1 MPATKTAFS
10 SLPALASTTPTFCI
24 GAAAQELEQRV
35 SQRIRD
41 RAYSLFE
48 QSGRESGNE
57 DANWTRAESELL
69 RCNAQVRESG
79 SWLALTAFLPDAS
92 GQEMQIAVQTRR
104 VVVRATAGGKK
115 QDLSDHNGSA
125 AGEIFLAA
133 NLAVDVEPSSA
144 AASFRDQTLRLMV
157 RKRRTDE
164 IQ

>member
-10 SLPALASTTPTFCI
+10 SLPALASTTPQFCV
-24 GAAAQELEQRV
+24 GAAAEELDQRV
-35 SQRIRD
+35 SERIRD

-48 QSGRESGNE
+48 QSGREPGNE
-57 DANWTRAESELL
+57 DANWTRAESEIL

-92 GQEMQIAVQTRR
+92 GQEMQIAVQPRR

-125 AGEIFLAA
+125 SAEIFLAA

-157 RKRRTDE
+157 RKRRTDN